1 MPMSTSGAS
10 VGIRER
16 FNVRVDGPRGAPTLV
31 FSNSLGTNL
40 GMWEPQ
46 LAALSTHFCLVRYD
60 TRGHGASFVS
70 PGDYGIDT
78 LGRDVLHIADAL
90 GIARF
95 HFCGLSMG
103 GAIGAWL
110 ALHAPDRVDRL
121 VLANTAA
128 KFGTTER
135 WNARIDA
142 VTRGGMAAVADGVIE
157 TWFTPGFR
165 AREPEAVSRLRSM
178 LLAAPVAGYLAA
190 CRAVRDVDLTAA
202 VERIARP
209 TLVIVGTHDVPTP
222 PAQGRELAQRI
233 AGARL
238 AELDAAHISNVEAA
252 AAFNTELSD
261 FLTAEKP

>member
-1 MPMSTSGAS
+1 MSMSDAS
-10 VGIRER
+10 ISIARER
-16 FNVRVDGPRGAPTLV
+16 FKVRVDGPAGAPALV

-40 GMWEPQ
+40 AMWEPQ
-46 LAALSTHFCLVRYD
+46 LAPLSLRFRVVRYD
-60 TRGHGASFVS
+60 TRGHDASFVS
-70 PGDYGIDT
+70 SADYGIDT
-78 LGRDVLHIADAL
+78 LGRDVLHIVAAL

-103 GAIGAWL
+103 GAIGMWL
-110 ALHAPDRVDRL
+110 GIHAADRIDRL

-128 KFGTTER
+128 KFGTPER

-142 VTRGGMAAVADGVIE
+142 VTRGGMAAVADGVVE

-165 AREPEAVSRLRSM
+165 AREPESVSRLRSM
-178 LLAAPVAGYLAA
+178 LLAAPVDGYLAA
-190 CRAVRDVDLTAA
+190 CRAVRDVDLTAMID
-202 VERIARP
+202 RIARP
-209 TLVIVGTHDVPTP
+209 TLVIVGRHDIPTP
-222 PAQGRELAQRI
+222 PAQGRELSARI

-252 AAFNTELSD
+252 AEFNAALSG